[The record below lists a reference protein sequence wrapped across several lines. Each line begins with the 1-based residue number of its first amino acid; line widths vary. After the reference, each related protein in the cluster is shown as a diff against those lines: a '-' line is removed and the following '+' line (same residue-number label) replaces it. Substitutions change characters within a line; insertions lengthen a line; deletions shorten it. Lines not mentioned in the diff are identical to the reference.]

1 MIRQQIFK
9 VSGLLAAKETGYSV
23 EAMTNAIVQTFIE
36 RAEAEGEGYLESVV
50 HQSTKGDD
58 ANLDSRTYTSARARL

>member
-1 MIRQQIFK
+1 
-9 VSGLLAAKETGYSV
+9 
-23 EAMTNAIVQTFIE
+23 MTNTIVQTFIE

-50 HQSTKGDD
+50 HQSTKGED